1 MNAVPIISLTSP
13 LQVNDWFLSVTM
25 VTLLLMLVIMGPYRY
40 DYQDSVSLM
49 FRFKNPDGEIKYPLL
64 STIGNILLFILSSIC
79 VGVAVSV
86 YTHDIREE
94 GFSTVMFLLRFSSL
108 ALVAF
113 LLKLLFYTIANK
125 ILYERQIITLKPGRW
140 NCFFVMTFSVTG
152 LLVLSFSI
160 LVFLLNLPLVLLL
173 IFCAL
178 MRILMISGRI
188 FKIKTTLFKN
198 QRSNSG
204 FIMYLCAFEIAP
216 VLVEFVLLRYL
227 FGLI

>member
-13 LQVNDWFLSVTM
+13 LQVNDWFLSVTI

-49 FRFKNPDGEIKYPLL
+49 FRFKNPDGEINYPLL
-64 STIGNILLFILSSIC
+64 STIENILLFILSSIC

-198 QRSNSG
+198 RRSNSG

-216 VLVEFVLLRYL
+216 VLVEYVLLNEL

>member
-13 LQVNDWFLSVTM
+13 LQVNDWFLSVTI

-64 STIGNILLFILSSIC
+64 STIGNILLFILSSIS

-160 LVFLLNLPLVLLL
+160 LFFLLNLPLVLLL

-216 VLVEFVLLRYL
+216 VLVEYVLLNEL
-227 FGLI
+227 IGLI